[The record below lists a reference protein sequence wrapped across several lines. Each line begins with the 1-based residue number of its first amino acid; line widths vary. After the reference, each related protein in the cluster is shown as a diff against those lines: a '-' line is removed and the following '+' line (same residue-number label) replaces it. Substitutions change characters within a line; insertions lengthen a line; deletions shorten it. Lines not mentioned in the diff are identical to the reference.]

1 MKEYKTVAKAAEFIY
16 EEKKSVFIG
25 HVAPVSTE
33 EEAWAFVEKMRKQY
47 ADARHNVYAYLLREN
62 AKNRYSDDR
71 EPQGTAGLP
80 VLDTIRKSEL
90 TDTVLVVTRYFGGVL
105 LGAGGLVRA
114 YTAAAAGAIKE
125 AGIAFYRE
133 QIVFDV
139 VLQYP
144 DYQRISAELA
154 KLDIRVKDTV
164 FSNEVLLS
172 LSVPVA
178 AYQRAV
184 DFLRDKTAGRAEIR
198 EGKSVFCAE

>member
-1 MKEYKTVAKAAEFIY
+1 M
-16 EEKKSVFIG
+16 
-25 HVAPVSTE
+25 
-33 EEAWAFVEKMRKQY
+33 
-47 ADARHNVYAYLLREN
+47 
-62 AKNRYSDDR
+62 
-71 EPQGTAGLP
+71 
-80 VLDTIRKSEL
+80 
-90 TDTVLVVTRYFGGVL
+90 
-105 LGAGGLVRA
+105 GAGGLVRA

-178 AYQRAV
+178 AYQCSSIDR
-184 DFLRDKTAGRAEIR
+184 
-198 EGKSVFCAE
+198 